1 MYGQVVNV
9 TRPSSDIQAFV
20 FKWDIYIVP
29 DLMRLRIDVFLFYDI
44 RYYFFGILI
53 YTRGNNAGNI
63 DINHCAKQLP
73 KIIKAMIDYVLD
85 SKL

>member
-53 YTRGNNAGNI
+53 YTRGIMQETLTLTTVQNNYQ
-63 DINHCAKQLP
+63 K
-73 KIIKAMIDYVLD
+73 
-85 SKL
+85 